1 MESETTTLI
10 TSLMSTSN
18 ETRQSAERQMK
29 ESRTNQAEVLLQA
42 LMNFI
47 EQAGASS
54 DQVKQQQA
62 SMAALLLKKQYLDD
76 RVEEDGLWQLDKAQA
91 IELKNKI
98 SSTINFTVQHKMLL
112 NRKADII
119 CKCYKKT
126 ENYDEMIGN
135 LVTLL

>member
-1 MESETTTLI
+1 
-10 TSLMSTSN
+10 
-18 ETRQSAERQMK
+18 MK

-98 SSTINFTVQHKMLL
+98 SSTINFTV
-112 NRKADII
+112 
-119 CKCYKKT
+119 
-126 ENYDEMIGN
+126 
-135 LVTLL
+135 